1 MANYELMSDEIIL
14 LQSQNAASEKSLG
27 GSEIILTDK
36 RIIFISKGFFGKVK
50 GVEYYPLDQ
59 ISIFAGEPRIECIHE
74 TGIYQLRIGFKSAI
88 KTFNIDDG
96 SKKTINLWAN
106 TVYKALTGKDSPNLS
121 AAPESFLSGVGVVA
135 DTLKGTIDTFKKS
148 FGNKIQQVIEQVSC
162 NCPSC
167 GHRIAGFKGQKV
179 KCPYCGTEQIVS

>member
-96 SKKTINLWAN
+96 SKKTILYIRRLLVKILQ
-106 TVYKALTGKDSPNLS
+106 TFLQRQKAFC
-121 AAPESFLSGVGVVA
+121 PEL
-135 DTLKGTIDTFKKS
+135 
-148 FGNKIQQVIEQVSC
+148 E
-162 NCPSC
+162 
-167 GHRIAGFKGQKV
+167 
-179 KCPYCGTEQIVS
+179 